1 MQRFKILLVDDSRN
15 VLRSLERTFQDEGY
29 EILKAA
35 SAREALKILEAETV
49 DMIISDENMPEL
61 SGTELLRLVR
71 EKCPDI
77 IRIMITGLTDIK
89 VAKDAINRGEIYR
102 FFNKPWDELE
112 LLITVREAFKSR
124 LLEKENT
131 RLKSE
136 VKKQQQLLKELE
148 MQYPGITR
156 KQVSKDG
163 AFIIDDE

>member
-1 MQRFKILLVDDSRN
+1 MQRFRLLLVDDSRN
-15 VLRSLERTFQDEGY
+15 VLRSLERTFRDEGY
-29 EILKAA
+29 EILKAS
-35 SAREALKILEAETV
+35 SARQALMILESETV

-71 EKCPDI
+71 EKRPDI
-77 IRIMITGLTDIK
+77 IRIMITGLTDIN

-163 AFIIDDE
+163 AFIIDEE